1 MFSQA
6 GLYQWACFFYTN
18 FNTPMLKGTK
28 LYSILFN
35 KCPRCQEGNFFEQNH
50 LFSWKKFDK
59 MHTSCPVCGEKYTPE
74 PGFYVGAMYIS
85 YALYVAFIV
94 ANFVGFVLLFGVDPI
109 YLLYFLVPALVAL
122 MPLFFR
128 VARRI
133 WINIFIKYD
142 RQKTLM

>member
-1 MFSQA
+1 
-6 GLYQWACFFYTN
+6 
-18 FNTPMLKGTK
+18 MLKGTK

-35 KCPRCQEGNFFEQNH
+35 KCPRCQEGGFFELNH
-50 LFSWKKFDK
+50 MFSWKKFDK
-59 MHTSCPVCGEKYTPE
+59 MHTSCPVCGERYTPE

-94 ANFVGFVLLFGVDPI
+94 TNFVGFVLLLGVDPI
-109 YLLYFLVPALVAL
+109 LLLYFLVPALVAL

-128 VARRI
+128 LARRI

-142 RQKTLM
+142 PQKTGKGTQQPV

>member
-1 MFSQA
+1 
-6 GLYQWACFFYTN
+6 
-18 FNTPMLKGTK
+18 MLKGTK

-35 KCPRCQEGNFFEQNH
+35 KCPRCQEGNFFELNH
-50 LFSWKKFDK
+50 VFSWKKFDK

-94 ANFVGFVLLFGVDPI
+94 TNFVGFVLILGIDPI
-109 YLLYFLVPALVAL
+109 QLLYFLVPALILL

-133 WINIFIKYD
+133 WITIFIKYD
-142 RQKTLM
+142 PQKAAKVNQQPV

>member
-1 MFSQA
+1 
-6 GLYQWACFFYTN
+6 
-18 FNTPMLKGTK
+18 
-28 LYSILFN
+28 
-35 KCPRCQEGNFFEQNH
+35 
-50 LFSWKKFDK
+50 

-94 ANFVGFVLLFGVDPI
+94 TNFVGFVLIFGIDPI
-109 YLLYFLVPALVAL
+109 HLLYFLVPALVAL